1 MNKKIMVPLFAT
13 VLGLSVV
20 GSIGGAVAWYQFN
33 SRVTTSFVGVSAAD
47 SGVLQISTD
56 GQKWGRDVYETG
68 SQNGNRLTPC
78 TFGYAGTAGK
88 SSALPG
94 DAHCRP
100 EAGVKEMGKWSDAR
114 KGYEYLQYDIY
125 LKAQKTSG
133 SSTVQSSEKVYLS
146 EMFLD
151 SLVSGKPEIAR
162 ALRVHLAVY
171 DDPSNENLVKRNFL
185 ISREGLDVN
194 LYGNLDLDNNGELD
208 RVHGWAWDTTDKVN
222 VENAL
227 SNNPLIEYG
236 VGNGVQK
243 SWAITTSQSLDDLES
258 GDATDNNFILAP
270 RATADTED
278 HKKGDLYHT
287 IDEGDDANL
296 ICKTLTNR
304 AVKIT
309 VTVWLEGWSLLKGTQ
324 KYEVA
329 GTQPADAEAFAAG
342 EYYLPNGNNG
352 YDLATAFDDQATYYV
367 KSANN
372 ESAIWDV
379 SQTGEVGIKVGMQ
392 FDVGKNAFKPADPNN

>member
-1 MNKKIMVPLFAT
+1 MNKKIMIPLFAT

-68 SQNGNRLTPC
+68 SYNDNRLTPC
-78 TFGYAGTAGK
+78 TFGYAGVDK
-88 SSALPG
+88 NSALPQ

-100 EAGVKEMGKWSDAR
+100 EAGVKDMGEWSNAR

-125 LKAQKTSG
+125 LKAQRTSG
-133 SSTVQSSEKVYLS
+133 STTTQTSEKVYLS

-151 SLVSGKPEIAR
+151 SLVSGKPEIAK

-171 DDPSNENLVKRNFL
+171 DHPTNADTLNRKFL

-194 LYGNLDLDNNGELD
+194 LYGYLDLDNNGELD
-208 RVHGWAWDTTDKVN
+208 REHGWAWNTTDKVN

-243 SWAITTSQSLDDLES
+243 SWAITTSKSLAELEA
-258 GDATDNNFILAP
+258 GTATDNNFILAP
-270 RATADTED
+270 RASADTEH

-296 ICKTLTNR
+296 ICKTSASR

-342 EYYLPNGNNG
+342 EYFLPNDNNG
-352 YDLATAFDDQATYYV
+352 YDKAVTFDDQATYYV